1 MYLGRSTV
9 STRPMRI
16 YMAVGVLLQHFQFPA
31 ARKNYNANMTIEIE
45 FFQICF
51 LTKHKLR

>member
-16 YMAVGVLLQHFQFPA
+16 YMAVGVLLQHFQFSA
-31 ARKNYNANMTIEIE
+31 ARKNYNASMTIEIE

-51 LTKHKLR
+51 LTKHKLK